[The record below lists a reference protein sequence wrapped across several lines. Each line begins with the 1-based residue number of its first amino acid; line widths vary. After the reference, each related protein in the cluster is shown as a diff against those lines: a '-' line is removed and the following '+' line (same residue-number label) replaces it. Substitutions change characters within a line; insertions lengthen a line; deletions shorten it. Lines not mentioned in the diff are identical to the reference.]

1 MKLAV
6 RKAHRKLY
14 MQLRYYII
22 EPAYDFMEKLFPD
35 FIQDFY
41 PFKEHGYRPR
51 FYYPG
56 RDWWELGTCSYEIK
70 QKYKDIRN
78 NIYEKL
84 QNETGKK
91 LLSWFI
97 NNNCGKCLTKTP
109 ISGRIRN
116 RTHPVTYYEM
126 FTVFG
131 YCQIKQI
138 KYNTET
144 QKGINLFSEGLLTAL
159 INASNGE
166 EYKDEKITTET
177 EIIWRGFLTR
187 KGFLQAMR
195 AFWKKYDGTVW

>member
-1 MKLAV
+1 MKKETYISFISDRMSEFDKNIYVVLSSYFGSAFMS
-6 RKAHRKLY
+6 Y
-14 MQLRYYII
+14 MFIPLSPQSTDKIKESYIFLCI
-22 EPAYDFMEKLFPD
+22 SSICVLFCSYKLFN
-35 FIQDFY
+35 FRIFS
-41 PFKEHGYRPR
+41 K
-51 FYYPG
+51 
-56 RDWWELGTCSYEIK
+56 
-70 QKYKDIRN
+70 
-78 NIYEKL
+78 NIYKRQQE
-84 QNETGKK
+84 NN
-91 LLSWFI
+91 WFI

-116 RTHPVTYYEM
+116 RNHPVTYYEM

-159 INASNGE
+159 INADNGE

-195 AFWKKYDGTVW
+195 AFWKKYDGAVW